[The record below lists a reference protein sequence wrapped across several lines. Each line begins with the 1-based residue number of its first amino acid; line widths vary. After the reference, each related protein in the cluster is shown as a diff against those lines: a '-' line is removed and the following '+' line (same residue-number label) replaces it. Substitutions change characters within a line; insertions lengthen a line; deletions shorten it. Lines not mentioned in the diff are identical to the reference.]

1 MLMRAGMS
9 YSDWRLMAR
18 FQRRD
23 FLARRTIEQ
32 SEMKNRLEGAE
43 SVGEMLSL
51 AFVKLMGF

>member
-23 FLARRTIEQ
+23 YLARRTIEQ
-32 SEMKNRLEGAE
+32 VEMKKHLEE
-43 SVGEMLSL
+43 TKSVGEMLSM
-51 AFVKLMGF
+51 AFVKIMGF